1 MKAAPAFLVKAAVL
15 HMHQRAIIRFGGS
28 FGLRD
33 EGGLESALMS
43 AENRYFYEGA
53 SLAECAAAY
62 AYHLCQAHAFVD
74 GNKRVAAL
82 AAEAFLRLN
91 GATLAA
97 TDDELIALFL
107 GIASGELNR
116 AAVDNFFRE
125 RVHLG

>member
-1 MKAAPAFLVKAAVL
+1 MNAGPEFLVKAAVL
-15 HMHQRAIIRFGGS
+15 HMHRRAIVRFGGS

-33 EGGLESALMS
+33 EGRLESALMS

-53 SLAECAAAY
+53 SLAQCAAAY

-82 AAEAFLRLN
+82 AAEASLRLN
-91 GATLAA
+91 GATLTA
-97 TDDELIALFL
+97 TDDELIVIFL
-107 GIASGELNR
+107 SIASGELDR
-116 AAVDNFFRE
+116 AAVDKFFQG

>member
-1 MKAAPAFLVKAAVL
+1 MKATPEFLLKAAVL
-15 HMHQRAIIRFGGS
+15 HMHQRAIARFGGS

-33 EGGLESALMS
+33 EGGLESVLVS
-43 AENRYFYEGA
+43 AENRSFYEDA
-53 SLAECAAAY
+53 SLAQCAAAY

-74 GNKRVAAL
+74 GNKRIAAL

-116 AAVDNFFRE
+116 AAVDTFFRE

>member
-1 MKAAPAFLVKAAVL
+1 MKADPEFLVKAAVL
-15 HMHQRAIIRFGGS
+15 HIHRRAIGRFGGS

-53 SLAECAAAY
+53 SLAQCAAAY
-62 AYHLCQAHAFVD
+62 AFHLCQAHAFVD

-91 GATLAA
+91 GATLTA
-97 TDDELIALFL
+97 TDDEMIALFL

-116 AAVDNFFRE
+116 AAVDNFFRDH
-125 RVHLG
+125 VHLG